1 MARTTRLELATSAVT
16 EHHYLVTARNYA
28 ARMAT
33 KVALRN
39 REEQIMAKLKADGLQ
54 TTDAPEI
61 GRDGKWSFDIYD
73 PDFTRV
79 EFMEFKPVKE
89 PCCNPYTAE
98 HPKP

>member
-39 REEQIMAKLKADGLQ
+39 REEQIMGHEWSKKWTLPCNSFRAIKDG
-54 TTDAPEI
+54 
-61 GRDGKWSFDIYD
+61 GWSSSG
-73 PDFTRV
+73 
-79 EFMEFKPVKE
+79 
-89 PCCNPYTAE
+89 A
-98 HPKP
+98 